1 MITPEAAE
9 VAKRNE
15 WKPGVSGNP
24 KGKPKGAIHISKR
37 IRKILALPIDW
48 EKININEAG
57 LEKLKKKY
65 GNASIAEC
73 LIYIQV
79 SKAMTGD
86 TQAFRV
92 LSEGGWGKMVNLDV
106 NAKLD
111 VVHIYKPEKLEEAQ
125 LEVAA
130 QQLRDRA
137 TRAVEG
143 EILDEQVD
151 SPSGTAELRA
161 LNT

>member
-1 MITPEAAE
+1 MVTEESLKALEPG
-9 VAKRNE
+9 KF
-15 WKPGVSGNP
+15 KPGVSGNP
-24 KGKPKGAIHISKR
+24 AGKKKGSIDMSKR

-48 EKININEAG
+48 EKININDDG
-57 LEKLKKKY
+57 LKRLKKRY

-92 LSEGGWGKMVNLDV
+92 LSEGGWGKMINLGGG
-106 NAKLD
+106 AKLD

-125 LEVAA
+125 LETAA
-130 QQLRDRA
+130 QQLRERA
-137 TRAVEG
+137 RQAVEG
-143 EILDEQVD
+143 EVIDE
-151 SPSGTAELRA
+151 TIE
-161 LNT
+161 